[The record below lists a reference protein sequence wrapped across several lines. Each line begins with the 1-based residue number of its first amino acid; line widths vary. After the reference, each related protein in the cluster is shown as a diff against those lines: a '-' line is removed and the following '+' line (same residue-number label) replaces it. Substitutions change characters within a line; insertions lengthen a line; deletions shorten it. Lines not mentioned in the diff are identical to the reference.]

1 MTVQV
6 KIEFADTE
14 DKYVYST
21 VPTGKDFAEIKFSTQ
36 DLGEVNEILITHLDG
51 LAKKGPIWQL
61 DCITGK
67 NSSAQNVGFQRKN
80 S

>member
-1 MTVQV
+1 M
-6 KIEFADTE
+6 
-14 DKYVYST
+14 
-21 VPTGKDFAEIKFSTQ
+21 PTGKDFAEIKFSTQ
-36 DLGEVNEILITHLDG
+36 DLGEVNEILITHIDG

-67 NSSAQNVGFQRKN
+67 KISKNVENFEI

>member
-1 MTVQV
+1 M
-6 KIEFADTE
+6 KIEFADSE
-14 DKYVYST
+14 DKYEYST

-51 LAKKGPIWQL
+51 LSKKGPIWQL

-67 NSSAQNVGFQRKN
+67 ILKWRAQQKPINFQ
-80 S
+80 